1 MSSQHWLPCDQKHRA
16 SKTAPGKTHTWTP
29 ISGEREKLLHLL
41 PTRMAEVAV
50 PDRDFGLDK

>member
-1 MSSQHWLPCDQKHRA
+1 MYSQQRLPHGQEHRA
-16 SKTAPGKTHTWTP
+16 PKTAPGEIHTWTP

-41 PTRMAEVAV
+41 LTRMAEVAV